1 MLNPASRFAKSLT
14 FVGRVF
20 LTFVGLAG
28 AMAASFGDCRPAARD
43 LPQDYAAARAWL
55 DGDSAYQTLDAL
67 YERYGFPPKAA
78 NVMVRYNP
86 HPPVGILLTVPY
98 AFLKYTTAV
107 DVFYWSQLAALALA
121 WVLCFELFASRVGS
135 PTRQR
140 GDDSIASTKPPRLR
154 VGLPELF
161 RDGTGALR
169 TPPATAHGAF
179 LHSPPVSGW
188 MWSIAGGAWGLWAP
202 VWQGVAWGQPV
213 GFLMLAIV
221 GIWRLAR
228 TDRCLGFGILLAL
241 AILVRPFVAILI
253 ATSFGWTGR
262 QQARAVAAFLVA
274 GVLPFIVLHI
284 APWDWY
290 RAASYASGYISW
302 CGSIP
307 GIMDLGATGGM
318 ICFAAA
324 TGSIA
329 ALRLYGLSIDAAT
342 ALALVAAMLA
352 YPLAWYHYDTCLIP
366 VAAWV
371 FARVSAT
378 GTRSALWA
386 AVAYL
391 ALRTLPDLRP
401 STDGNRLLD
410 LFAYHAKE
418 IQVLARAILL
428 AAVARVAFRSTQTE
442 NDTSTFSEDQ
452 SPGHF
457 PK

>member
-1 MLNPASRFAKSLT
+1 
-14 FVGRVF
+14 
-20 LTFVGLAG
+20 
-28 AMAASFGDCRPAARD
+28 
-43 LPQDYAAARAWL
+43 
-55 DGDSAYQTLDAL
+55 
-67 YERYGFPPKAA
+67 
-78 NVMVRYNP
+78 
-86 HPPVGILLTVPY
+86 
-98 AFLKYTTAV
+98 
-107 DVFYWSQLAALALA
+107 
-121 WVLCFELFASRVGS
+121 
-135 PTRQR
+135 
-140 GDDSIASTKPPRLR
+140 
-154 VGLPELF
+154 
-161 RDGTGALR
+161 
-169 TPPATAHGAF
+169 
-179 LHSPPVSGW
+179 
-188 MWSIAGGAWGLWAP
+188 
-202 VWQGVAWGQPV
+202 
-213 GFLMLAIV
+213 
-221 GIWRLAR
+221 
-228 TDRCLGFGILLAL
+228 
-241 AILVRPFVAILI
+241 
-253 ATSFGWTGR
+253 
-262 QQARAVAAFLVA
+262 
-274 GVLPFIVLHI
+274 
-284 APWDWY
+284 
-290 RAASYASGYISW
+290 
-302 CGSIP
+302 
-307 GIMDLGATGGM
+307 M